1 MSRKTVESRKLVPPF
16 IPDLEEF
23 NFDLED
29 VKTDLEELMKKLEE
43 DRRAKKFETCFNEDF
58 YYESKEGG

>member
-1 MSRKTVESRKLVPPF
+1 MFHPWVGKVSRKTVESKKLVPPF

-29 VKTDLEELMKKLEE
+29 VKTDLDELMKKLEE
-43 DRRAKKFETCFNEDF
+43 DKRVKKF
-58 YYESKEGG
+58 